1 MSSRYPVKRRS
12 IFYLGLVLCVLCG
25 LGCATERA
33 IVETPGPPYVLRD
46 IRLIYQYGYWHVVL
60 YGSESMPYRAFKVG
74 EPLRLVVDLH
84 NTANKTEERLLVPKN
99 EIIDKI
105 ATSMPPQHPQPFT
118 QVEIIL
124 SRDVPY
130 KIKQLMGYIWIR
142 LETPP
147 HLTKPAS
154 KILNIDSVIMGH
166 ESKFFILAN
175 GSLSNFNVF
184 HLYDPPRV
192 VCDFMGVRS
201 AEIPNVWSTEGA
213 MVKELRV
220 AQYTDKVRV
229 IFELIPKKGLPY
241 QVILSDDGVEV
252 SFTPGSGFPA
262 SR

>member
-1 MSSRYPVKRRS
+1 MSIRYRVKRRS
-12 IFYLGLVLCVLCG
+12 IFYLGLVLCVVGG
-25 LGCATERA
+25 LGCAIERA

-46 IRLIYQYGYWHVVL
+46 IRLIYQYGYWNVVL

-74 EPLRLVVDLH
+74 EPLRLVADLH
-84 NTANKTEERLLVPKN
+84 NTVNKTEENPLVPKN
-99 EIIDKI
+99 EIIEKI
-105 ATSMPPQHPQPFT
+105 VTSMPPQHPQPFT
-118 QVEIIL
+118 RVEIFL
-124 SRDVPY
+124 RRDVPY
-130 KIKQLMGYIWIR
+130 KITQLMGYIWVR

-147 HLTKPAS
+147 HLTEPAS
-154 KILNIDSVIMGH
+154 KILNIDSVIMGN
-166 ESKFFILAN
+166 ESRFFILAN

-201 AEIPNVWSTEGA
+201 AEIPNVWSIEGA

-220 AQYTDKVRV
+220 AQYADKVRV

-241 QVILSDDGVEV
+241 QIIPGDDRLEV
-252 SFTPGSGFPA
+252 SFTLGSGFPP

>member
-12 IFYLGLVLCVLCG
+12 IFYLGYVLCVLGG

-33 IVETPGPPYVLRD
+33 IVEAPSPPYMLRD
-46 IRLIYQYGYWHVVL
+46 IQLIYQYGYWNAVL

-74 EPLRLVVDLH
+74 EPLKLVVDLK
-84 NTANKTEERLLVPKN
+84 NTLSKTEERLLIPKN

-105 ATSMPPQHPQPFT
+105 VVSMPPEHPQPYT
-118 QVEIIL
+118 RVEIIL

-130 KIKQLMGYIWIR
+130 KIKQLMEYIWIR
-142 LETPP
+142 LDTPP
-147 HLTKPAS
+147 QLTESAS

-166 ESKFFILAN
+166 ESRFFILAN
-175 GSLSNFNVF
+175 GSLSNLNVF
-184 HLYDPPRV
+184 HMYDPPRV

-201 AEIPNVWSTEGA
+201 AEIPNIWSTEGA

-220 AQYTDKVRV
+220 AQYANRVRV

-241 QVILSDDGVEV
+241 QVISSDDGVVV
-252 SFTPGSGFPA
+252 SFTPGSGFPP